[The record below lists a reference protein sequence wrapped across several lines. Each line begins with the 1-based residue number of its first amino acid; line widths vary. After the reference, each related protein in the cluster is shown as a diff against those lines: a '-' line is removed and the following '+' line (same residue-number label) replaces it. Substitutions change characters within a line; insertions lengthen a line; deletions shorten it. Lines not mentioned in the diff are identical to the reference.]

1 MSSSEN
7 LIHTD
12 TELALFS
19 SLSSDTNPLH
29 MSDSY
34 VRKSQ
39 FGRRVVFGV
48 LGVIK
53 ALAKIEFPPNTTLE
67 SATLDFQEPQFLR
80 QSYQISIEWP
90 QPLKALVPIF
100 FDGKTLLSKYIFRFR
115 GKSKFSLS
123 LLHKLPNRR
132 REPLIRTSSDLG
144 DNSSN
149 SLEYN
154 LNFAELVAF
163 DEPLR

>member
-7 LIHTD
+7 LFHTD
-12 TELALFS
+12 AELQLFS

-29 MSDSY
+29 MSNSY
-34 VRKSQ
+34 ARKSQ
-39 FGRRVVFGV
+39 FGKRVVFGV

-53 ALAKIEFPPNTTLE
+53 ALAKLEFPPNTTLE
-67 SATLDFQEPQFLR
+67 SATLDFQEPQFLS

-90 QPLKALVPIF
+90 QPLKAFVRI

-123 LLHKLPNRR
+123 LLHKLPNLR

-144 DNSSN
+144 DYS
-149 SLEYN
+149 
-154 LNFAELVAF
+154 
-163 DEPLR
+163 